1 MKNIAL
7 LAAILAP
14 TALVMYHNDTTD
26 NAIEPVEVMG
36 FIDNR
41 AFTQVKLTPKLPDQ
55 LECLA
60 LNAYHEARGEGER
73 GMIAVTNVVLN
84 RVKDNRFPQD
94 ALYYV
99 NVQKV
104 DLKRHKWIKGL
115 QPVKQIG
122 NHTFYKDKGQKA

>member
-1 MKNIAL
+1 
-7 LAAILAP
+7 
-14 TALVMYHNDTTD
+14 
-26 NAIEPVEVMG
+26 
-36 FIDNR
+36 
-41 AFTQVKLTPKLPDQ
+41 
-55 LECLA
+55 
-60 LNAYHEARGEGER
+60 
-73 GMIAVTNVVLN
+73 MIAVTNVVLN
-84 RVKDNRFPQD
+84 RVKDNRFPRDACGVVYQPKQFSWVGVAETIDDEQSYKQARKVAQKALKGKLAQQVPQD